1 MGKPPDEAI
10 AESERPKFPLWD
22 KLTSDHYYPCSPPW
36 STPSRNSLPHPVD
49 CTKSGERKNLH
60 PGMSTLSQYQNVFRV
75 SKTQGCQD
83 KSTPLTT
90 SKRSRQSLSCLP
102 CRTKKSPSPSERK
115 ERKNHSI
122 ANFTNGLCVD
132 SNVTGRLHA
141 RHVLEVPLCNHVS
154 IWAAVPRQRLVAM
167 RLPEP
172 PKLML
177 AFRGSRKWSLK

>member
-1 MGKPPDEAI
+1 MRRLLNPNV
-10 AESERPKFPLWD
+10 
-22 KLTSDHYYPCSPPW
+22 
-36 STPSRNSLPHPVD
+36 RNFLFGTSLPPTIIIHAPLLGRLHLETRCLILLIVLNRGKEKTFIPA
-49 CTKSGERKNLH
+49 CPRYLSIRTFSACPRLKAARTSPRHSQPRNGAVSHCHAYHVELKSR
-60 PGMSTLSQYQNVFRV
+60 RA
-75 SKTQGCQD
+75 
-83 KSTPLTT
+83 
-90 SKRSRQSLSCLP
+90 RQKE
-102 CRTKKSPSPSERK
+102 KKE
-115 ERKNHSI
+115 KNHSI